1 MTTQKTKLP
10 EGWQEVELGDS
21 EFFEILSSGIEKFE
35 GEKDYLST
43 ESIQAT
49 KIEKIE
55 AKITFKN
62 RPSRANMQP
71 VLNSV
76 WFAKMQATLKVYVF
90 DENNKDEIKKYI
102 LSTGFAGIRCK
113 ENKVYPK
120 YLKYFFITNE
130 FNKIKDSLCSG
141 ATQKGIRN
149 EEIAKIKIPLPPI
162 ETQKKIVAILE
173 KAEKLKEKREQAIK
187 LADEYLKS
195 VFAEMFL
202 KEKDKFEEVELEEV
216 TEIIMGQ
223 SPPGNS
229 YNERKKGMPFF
240 QGKAEFTEKYP
251 IVKKWTTYPLKIA
264 EPNSILISVRAPVGD
279 VNINKIKSCI
289 GRGLAS
295 IKPSKN
301 ISVEYL
307 FYFFIYKKNQ
317 IENLGAGS
325 TFKAITSK
333 QLKSIKIPLP
343 PIELQQKFASIVEKV
358 EKLKEKQLE
367 SKKKIDE
374 MFNSLMQKAFR
385 GELVK

>member
-10 EGWQEVELGDS
+10 EGWREVELGDS

-120 YLKYFFITNE
+120 YLKYFFITNK

-187 LADEYLKS
+187 LVDEYLKS
-195 VFAEMFL
+195 VFYEIFL
-202 KEKDKFEEVELEEV
+202 KEKDKFEEVELGDEKVSLDLFAGGDVPKENLSKIKTKDYYIPIFTNGERDKGFYGYTNIARV
-216 TEIIMGQ
+216 KKPSITISARGTIGYTEIRTENFYPAIRLIVLT
-223 SPPGNS
+223 P
-229 YNERKKGMPFF
+229 NEKS
-240 QGKAEFTEKYP
+240 ANLHYLKYA
-251 IVKKWTTYPLKIA
+251 INHFIKFDFGGT
-264 EPNSILISVRAPVGD
+264 SIPQLTVPMIR
-279 VNINKIKSCI
+279 
-289 GRGLAS
+289 
-295 IKPSKN
+295 
-301 ISVEYL
+301 
-307 FYFFIYKKNQ
+307 
-317 IENLGAGS
+317 NL
-325 TFKAITSK
+325 
-333 QLKSIKIPLP
+333 KIPLP

-358 EKLKEKQLE
+358 EKMKEKQLE
-367 SKKKIDE
+367 SKKKTDE
-374 MFNSLMQKAFR
+374 MFNSLIQKAFR
-385 GELVK
+385 RELVK